1 MARKIAQRIYIKG
14 DLMTESPLHV
24 GGLSLDPTIDLAL
37 AVDGNGR
44 LYIPGTSMA
53 GALRSFTNRSDLWGY
68 QEKNQGH
75 ASFMVIEDTYL
86 PDEAIVVTEVR
97 DGVQIDRRWGT
108 AADKG
113 KFDRAIIPKGTR
125 LALKI
130 SLDLPKDSKQSASYH
145 ASLGHLLGALAAGD
159 IRLGAAKTRGLGRVR
174 LANCQEL
181 VHTLNT
187 KAGILAA
194 LQNPPTD
201 QKSYKEYSLP
211 KDKNLVSSH
220 IKVTINWQPVGA
232 VMVKDAIEGNA
243 IDILPLTS
251 SNGENLALVIPG
263 SSIKGALRSQAERIV
278 RTLCPSIVTSEDF
291 RQQVQVPIVQ
301 NLFGAAARKGETQ
314 LGQGALF
321 VEDCYSTQQ
330 TSRSAWQE
338 VVQADKESNLIPL
351 LSNAN
356 LATAQQAFHVAIDR
370 WTGGAAEHMLY
381 SNLEPFGIDW
391 SPIELG
397 INLARL
403 TTDPLSA
410 IALLLLLLRDLSQK
424 RIPIGYGVNRGLGA
438 ISVQNIE
445 IKGRGLLSDSE
456 EPFVWSI
463 DEHGSFQGIDP
474 ALLASLDVAWQSA
487 ITHINHPQ
495 EVQSHE

>member
-14 DLMTESPLHV
+14 ELMTESPLHV

-44 LYIPGTSMA
+44 LYIPGTSLA
-53 GALRSFTNRSDLWGY
+53 GALRDFINRADLWGY
-68 QEKNQGH
+68 QERNQGH

-86 PDEAIVVTEVR
+86 PDESIIITEIR

-130 SLDLPKDSKQSASYH
+130 SLDLPRDSQQSESYQ
-145 ASLGHLLGALAAGD
+145 ASLENLLGALAAGD

-174 LANCQEL
+174 LENCQRL

-187 KAGILAA
+187 KAGILTA
-194 LQNPPTD
+194 LQNLPANRE
-201 QKSYKEYSLP
+201 SYKEYPLP
-211 KDKNLVSSH
+211 KDKDTVSSH
-220 IKVTINWQPVGA
+220 IQVTINWKPVSA
-232 VMVKDAIEGNA
+232 VMVKDSIEGNA

-251 SNGENLALVIPG
+251 SNGKNLALVIPG
-263 SSIKGALRSQAERIV
+263 SSIKGAMRFQAERIM
-278 RTLCPSIVTSEDF
+278 RTLCPSIATSESF

-321 VEDCYSTQQ
+321 VEDCYSEQE
-330 TSRSAWQE
+330 TSRTDWQK

-397 INLARL
+397 VNLARL
-403 TTDPLSA
+403 ATDSLSV
-410 IALLLLLLRDLSQK
+410 IALLLLLLRDLSQQ

-438 ISVQNIE
+438 ISVQSIQ
-445 IKGRGLLSDSE
+445 IKGRGLISDSLD
-456 EPFVWSI
+456 FAWSI

-474 ALLASLDVAWQSA
+474 ALLANLDVAWQSA
-487 ITHINHPQ
+487 IANINHPPK
-495 EVQSHE
+495 VQSHE